1 MIVISFY
8 SFSPLNLAVF
18 NFATGAHDLTVV
30 TRQAYDSCSTANAVN
45 RITNGPARV
54 RLNTTGQHYY
64 ICGFPN
70 HCTNG
75 QKLTVNVVGSNSGA
89 GGGPGTSPTAPGPS
103 GTGTDTTPST
113 QAPPPSNTAPIGV
126 SVAAVLMFI
135 AVGLFY

>member
-1 MIVISFY
+1 MILISFY
-8 SFSPLNLAVF
+8 SFPPLNLAVF

-64 ICGFPN
+64 ICGFPG
-70 HCTNG
+70 HCAAG
-75 QKLTVNVVGSNSGA
+75 QKLTVNVVGNNSGGSA
-89 GGGPGTSPTAPGPS
+89 PAPSGGAGPG
-103 GTGTDTTPST
+103 TTPST
-113 QAPPPSNTAPIGV
+113 QAPPPSDTAPIGV
-126 SVAAVLMFI
+126 SFAAVLMFI